1 MKRTTVAA
9 LAAVLL
15 FALTGCA
22 GASESAGDERQTA
35 TTSESSQSES
45 LANAAPLTEEE
56 QFFVDNETW
65 NEFDLSDAELLEAA
79 QLACDEFAAGKT
91 GDDMTLPGI
100 PQELTRYFANGA
112 REQFCP
118 SPAS

>member
-1 MKRTTVAA
+1 MKTR
-9 LAAVLL
+9 LAAVTAVLL
-15 FALTGCA
+15 LALTGCA
-22 GASESAGDERQTA
+22 GNPESAGDERQTA
-35 TTSESSQSES
+35 ATSESSQSES
-45 LANAAPLTEEE
+45 SASAAPLTEEE

-65 NEFDLSDAELLEAA
+65 SEFDLSDAELLEAA